1 MRNNIIVKKIIEYI
15 DKIFDYTSETTMSA
29 FSDNTMMLEAC
40 VFCLSQIGELVNNMD
55 DGFKERYPDIP
66 WFNIANLR
74 NRIVHDYEGV
84 KVLLIWDII
93 TNDLNDLKSELEE
106 LVDVSGSGL

>member
-1 MRNNIIVKKIIEYI
+1 MRNNIIIKKIIEYI
-15 DKIFDYTSETTMSA
+15 DRIFDYTAGATMHT
-29 FSDNTMMLEAC
+29 FSNNTMMLEAC

-84 KVLLIWDII
+84 KILLIWDII
-93 TNDLNDLKSELEE
+93 KNDLSDLKSELKK
-106 LVDVSGSGL
+106 LV